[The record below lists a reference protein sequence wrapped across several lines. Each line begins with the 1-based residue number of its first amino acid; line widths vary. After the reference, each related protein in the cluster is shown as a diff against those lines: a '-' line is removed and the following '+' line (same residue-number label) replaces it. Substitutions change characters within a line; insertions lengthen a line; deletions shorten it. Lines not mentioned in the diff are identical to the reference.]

1 MRRFLLL
8 IMSLVC
14 CYGAC
19 LSAGEVSEQEALRKE
34 LDDDGYSADSQEAYY
49 FRTGTASGIQPEAV
63 VRSDAGRQWFDL
75 QGRRLQKQPAEKGVY
90 IVNGRKVIVN

>member
-1 MRRFLLL
+1 
-8 IMSLVC
+8 MSLVC

-19 LSAGEVSEQEALRKE
+19 LSAGEVSE
-34 LDDDGYSADSQEAYY
+34 QEAYY

-75 QGRRLQKQPAEKGVY
+75 QGRRLQEQPAEKGVY
-90 IVNGRKVIVN
+90 IVNGHKVIVN